1 MYNYLKYCGYLGYA
15 LFFYGKFSKT
25 YQLVDIISVCV
36 CVCVCAWVCKCRSQ
50 KMMSSLLVG
59 RSLPCP
65 FMNQE
70 LGTHLFLTCWLTSED

>member
-36 CVCVCAWVCKCRSQ
+36 YVHGCASAEAK
-50 KMMSSLLVG
+50 KMMSSLLLG

-70 LGTHLFLTCWLTSED
+70 LGTHLFLTCWLISED